1 MDSFICQVHGLFAH
15 PVWDN
20 PAAAA
25 AIIGP
30 VIAAIIAF
38 GLPSFYLYRQHKKK
52 IKASVVLIREYVI
65 GYIYM
70 DQETWLEF
78 HTNLHESK
86 ERIARGDPYGEVDK
100 NYTPL
105 TIVHSKE
112 DELSFEQI
120 RESFPYFNKD
130 EQKALLKFL
139 RAQAWR
145 SAIIQAMDTDFFRTF
160 PQKRKQ
166 VLWEVYDKSCRN
178 LQQESIALN
187 HCLEKTKT
195 RWKFSRKCTK

>member
-1 MDSFICQVHGLFAH
+1 MDPETLLGF
-15 PVWDN
+15 
-20 PAAAA
+20 
-25 AIIGP
+25 
-30 VIAAIIAF
+30 
-38 GLPSFYLYRQHKKK
+38 HK
-52 IKASVVLIREYVI
+52 
-65 GYIYM
+65 
-70 DQETWLEF
+70 
-78 HTNLHESK
+78 NLHEAK

-130 EQKALLKFL
+130 EQKALLKFF
-139 RAQAWR
+139 RTQAWR

-166 VLWEVYDKSCRN
+166 VLWEEYEKSCRN
-178 LQQESIALN
+178 LQQEAIALN

-195 RWKFSRKCTK
+195 RWKFPRKCTK